1 MAKARVFRFGVLAA
15 LLLIFPFPIGRLP
28 FTWELAEWLSR
39 PWEWLVDWFS
49 RAVLG
54 IPSPPHMFTG
64 SGDTT
69 WHYVQLLLIVILA
82 CLGTAIWTVVD
93 RRRGITEYPRLAAAM
108 QVLLRYYLAATMF
121 AYGAAKVLPLQFP
134 PPWVGRY
141 DGAIG
146 DMSPMGLLWTFMG
159 QSSTYT
165 FIAGLAE
172 IIGAVLLFWR
182 RTTLLGA
189 LLLAGVLVNIVLLNF
204 CYDVPVKLFSSELL
218 LMTFALIYPHRW
230 RLLGA
235 LLGYGAAPIPSRP
248 RISFL
253 GERMRGIA
261 KYSFITSTILTLVFV
276 AGFERRLRAP
286 RSALHGVWTV
296 ETFVLDGIEHPPLLT
311 DDVRWRKL
319 IVAEHAIQIRFTTDR
334 RQLYR
339 TAKVD
344 DAAKTVRIG
353 ARVLAYQLTGDRLVL
368 ADDALRV
375 VLVREAEP
383 LLKTRGF
390 HWIQE
395 FPFNR

>member
-1 MAKARVFRFGVLAA
+1 MLAA
-15 LLLIFPFPIGRLP
+15 TLLIFPFPIGYIP
-28 FTWELAEWLSR
+28 FTWPLAAWLTR

-49 RAVLG
+49 RFVLG
-54 IPSPPHMFTG
+54 IPSPPHLLTG

-69 WHYVQLLLIVILA
+69 WHYVRLLLIVVLA
-82 CLGTAIWTVVD
+82 LLGTLVWVVLD
-93 RRRGITEYPRLAAAM
+93 RRRGRVDRPRLAAGM
-108 QVLLRYYLAATMF
+108 QVLLRYYVGTVMIS
-121 AYGAAKVLPLQFP
+121 YGLAKVLPVQFP

-159 QSSTYT
+159 HSQAYT
-165 FIAGLAE
+165 FVAGFAEIAG
-172 IIGAVLLFWR
+172 GVLLYWR
-182 RTTLLGA
+182 RTTLVGA
-189 LLLAGVLVNIVLLNF
+189 LLLASVLVNIVLLNF

-218 LMTFALIYPHRW
+218 LMTLALISPHRW

-235 LLGYGAAPIPSRP
+235 LLGYGTPPEPVRP
-248 RISFL
+248 RISFA
-253 GERMRGIA
+253 GERLRGIV
-261 KYSFITSTILTLVFV
+261 KYSFIATIVVTAAVGYGQLRD
-276 AGFERRLRAP
+276 RRP
-286 RSALHGVWTV
+286 HPSELHGVWAV
-296 ETFVLDGIEHPPLLT
+296 ETFVLDGVERPPLLT

-319 IVAEHAIQIRFTTDR
+319 IVSPYGIQIRFTTDR
-334 RQLYR
+334 RAFHR

-344 DAAKTVRIG
+344 DKAKTVQVG
-353 ARVLAYQLTGDRLVL
+353 ARVLSYQLAGDRLVL
-368 ADDALRV
+368 ADGTLRV

>member
-1 MAKARVFRFGVLAA
+1 MAKASTFRFGVLAA
-15 LLLIFPFPIGRLP
+15 VLLIFPFPIGRIP
-28 FTWELAEWLSR
+28 FTWQLGQWLTR
-39 PWEWLVDWFS
+39 PWDWLVDGFS
-49 RAVLG
+49 RLVLG
-54 IPSPPHMFTG
+54 IPSPPHVFTG

-82 CLGTAIWTVVD
+82 ALGTVVWTLVD
-93 RRRGITEYPRLAAAM
+93 RRRGRTDHARLAAGM
-108 QVLLRYYLAATMF
+108 QVLLRYYLASVMIG
-121 AYGAAKVLPLQFP
+121 YGAAKVFPIQFP

-159 QSSTYT
+159 HSGTYT
-165 FIAGLAE
+165 FVAGLAE
-172 IIGAVLLFWR
+172 LVGAVLLFWR

-218 LMTFALIYPHRW
+218 LMTLALIYPHRW

-235 LLGYGAAPIPSRP
+235 LLGYGAAPEPPRP

-253 GERMRGIA
+253 GERLRGIA
-261 KYSFITSTILTLVFV
+261 KYAFITSSMLTLVLAF
-276 AGFERRLRAP
+276 GITRERPP
-286 RSALHGVWTV
+286 RSALHGVWAV
-296 ETFVLDGIEHPPLLT
+296 ESFVLDGVDHPPLLT

-319 IVAEHAIQIRFTTDR
+319 IVSEYGIQIRFTTDR
-334 RQLYR
+334 RAFHRL
-339 TAKVD
+339 AKVD
-344 DAAKTVRIG
+344 DTARTVRLG
-353 ARVLAYQLTGDRLVL
+353 ARVLSYQLAGDRLVL
-368 ADDALRV
+368 ADARLRV
-375 VLVREAEP
+375 VLVREPKP
-383 LLKTRGF
+383 LLETRGF